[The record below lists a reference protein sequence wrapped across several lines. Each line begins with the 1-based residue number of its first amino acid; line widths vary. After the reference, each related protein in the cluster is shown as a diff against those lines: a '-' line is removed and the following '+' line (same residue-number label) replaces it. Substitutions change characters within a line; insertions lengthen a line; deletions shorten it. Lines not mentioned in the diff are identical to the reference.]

1 MAGRSLDFD
10 PLLSLLSYPPNKHYK
25 LGIIEGGPPNTHK
38 FLRYFFSLIHKWNS
52 SSIKQLFWNM
62 LFWNC
67 GNIAIWITDVKIINL
82 NIFLHCVEKHTVLH
96 KLFHNYSRSLCNHD
110 FFFKTKNRH
119 FKFFFA
125 LSLWIVEHCVL
136 FYFLIPLRDRK
147 KDDDDSNIEESKI
160 TTRSIKNMEQM
171 ICFVW
176 KCCAADIS
184 LLGPHFGE
192 KNISIS

>member
-25 LGIIEGGPPNTHK
+25 LGIIEGGPPTHK

-96 KLFHNYSRSLCNHD
+96 FINYSIIILGHYVIMI
-110 FFFKTKNRH
+110 FFSKRKIDISN
-119 FKFFFA
+119 FFLHCRA
-125 LSLWIVEHCVL
+125 LRIVL
-136 FYFLIPLRDRK
+136 FFNSFERQKERWWWFEHRRIEDHYKVNQKYGTNDLFCLKMLCCWHISSWSTFWRK
-147 KDDDDSNIEESKI
+147 KY
-160 TTRSIKNMEQM
+160 
-171 ICFVW
+171 
-176 KCCAADIS
+176 
-184 LLGPHFGE
+184 
-192 KNISIS
+192 